1 MTRWV
6 FGVVL
11 LVALGWI
18 LLLLPWVQ
26 IQDQTLTGAE
36 LSDVI
41 TLLPAL
47 AILILLISLYGRL
60 SKSLRVFAAF
70 VLGLSSLLSF
80 TTDFS
85 KSAASIALQESI
97 TGLAGESSLAVS
109 LPTPLLFGAVQL
121 TISLMCLMLLRGTPN
136 KKVKKDLDE
145 SDPRSLWE
153 SQS

>member
-1 MTRWV
+1 M
-6 FGVVL
+6 
-11 LVALGWI
+11 
-18 LLLLPWVQ
+18 
-26 IQDQTLTGAE
+26 TGAE

-41 TLLPAL
+41 TLLPAP

-70 VLGLSSLLSF
+70 VLGLSGLLSF

-109 LPTPLLFGAVQL
+109 LPTALLFGAVQL

>member
-1 MTRWV
+1 MTKWV
-6 FGVVL
+6 LGVVL
-11 LVALGWI
+11 VVALSWI

-36 LSDVI
+36 LTDLI

-47 AILILLISLYGRL
+47 AILVLLISLYGRL
-60 SKSLRVFAAF
+60 SRSLRVFAAF
-70 VLGLSSLLSF
+70 ILGLSSLMSF

-121 TISLMCLMLLRGTPN
+121 AISLMCLMLLRDKPSEKT
-136 KKVKKDLDE
+136 KKDLNE
-145 SDPRSLWE
+145 SDSRGLWE

>member
-1 MTRWV
+1 M
-6 FGVVL
+6 VL
-11 LVALGWI
+11 LVALGWT

-97 TGLAGESSLAVS
+97 TGLTGESSLAVT

-121 TISLMCLMLLRGTPN
+121 TISLMCLMLLRGMPSE
-136 KKVKKDLDE
+136 KVKKDLDE

>member
-70 VLGLSSLLSF
+70 VLGLSGLLSF

-121 TISLMCLMLLRGTPN
+121 TISLMCLMLLRGMPSE
-136 KKVKKDLDE
+136 KVKKDLDE

>member
-70 VLGLSSLLSF
+70 VLGLSGLLSF

>member
-6 FGVVL
+6 LGVAF
-11 LVALGWI
+11 LVAFSWT

-121 TISLMCLMLLRGTPN
+121 TISLMCLMLLRGMPSE
-136 KKVKKDLDE
+136 KVKKDLDE

>member
-70 VLGLSSLLSF
+70 VLVLSSLLSF

-121 TISLMCLMLLRGTPN
+121 TISLMCLMLLRGMPN

>member
-6 FGVVL
+6 LGVTC
-11 LVALGWI
+11 LVAFSWT

-97 TGLAGESSLAVS
+97 TGLAGESSLAVT

-121 TISLMCLMLLRGTPN
+121 AICLMCLMLLRGIPSE
-136 KKVKKDLDE
+136 KVKKDLDE
-145 SDPRSLWE
+145 SDSRSLWE

>member
-6 FGVVL
+6 LGVTC
-11 LVALGWI
+11 LVAFSWT

-121 TISLMCLMLLRGTPN
+121 AICLMCLMLLRGIPSE
-136 KKVKKDLDE
+136 KVKKDLDE
-145 SDPRSLWE
+145 SDSRSLWE

>member
-6 FGVVL
+6 LGVAF
-11 LVALGWI
+11 LVAFSWT

-121 TISLMCLMLLRGTPN
+121 AICLMCLMLLRGIPS

-145 SDPRSLWE
+145 SDSRSLWE

>member
-6 FGVVL
+6 LGVVL

-26 IQDQTLTGAE
+26 IQDQTLTGVE

-41 TLLPAL
+41 TLLPVL

-97 TGLAGESSLAVS
+97 TGLAGESSLVAS

-121 TISLMCLMLLRGTPN
+121 AICLMCLMLL
-136 KKVKKDLDE
+136 
-145 SDPRSLWE
+145 
-153 SQS
+153 

>member
-6 FGVVL
+6 LGVAF
-11 LVALGWI
+11 LVTFSWT

-97 TGLAGESSLAVS
+97 TGLAGESSLAVT

-121 TISLMCLMLLRGTPN
+121 AICLMCLMLLRGIPSE
-136 KKVKKDLDE
+136 KVKKDLDE
-145 SDPRSLWE
+145 SDSRSLWE

>member
-121 TISLMCLMLLRGTPN
+121 TISLMCLMLLRGMPSE
-136 KKVKKDLDE
+136 KVKKDLDE

>member
-1 MTRWV
+1 MTKWV
-6 FGVVL
+6 LGVVL
-11 LVALGWI
+11 AVALSWI
-18 LLLLPWVQ
+18 LVLFPWVQ

-60 SKSLRVFAAF
+60 SRSLRVFAAF
-70 VLGLSSLLSF
+70 ILGLSSLMSF

-109 LPTPLLFGAVQL
+109 LPTPLLFGSVQL
-121 TISLMCLMLLRGTPN
+121 AISFMCLVLLRGAPS

-145 SDPRSLWE
+145 SDSRSLWE

>member
-6 FGVVL
+6 LGVAF
-11 LVALGWI
+11 LVTFSWT

-97 TGLAGESSLAVS
+97 TGLAGESSLAVT

-121 TISLMCLMLLRGTPN
+121 AICLMCLMLLRGIPSE
-136 KKVKKDLDE
+136 KVKNDLDE
-145 SDPRSLWE
+145 SDSRSLWE

>member
-6 FGVVL
+6 FGVAF
-11 LVALGWI
+11 LVTFSWT

-121 TISLMCLMLLRGTPN
+121 AICLMCLMLLRGIPSE
-136 KKVKKDLDE
+136 KVKKDLDE
-145 SDPRSLWE
+145 SDSRSLWE

>member
-11 LVALGWI
+11 LVALGWT

-26 IQDQTLTGAE
+26 IRDQSLTGAE

-121 TISLMCLMLLRGTPN
+121 AICLMCLMLLRGTPN

>member
-60 SKSLRVFAAF
+60 AKSLRVFAAF
-70 VLGLSSLLSF
+70 VLGLSGLLSF

-121 TISLMCLMLLRGTPN
+121 TISLMCLMLLRGMPSE
-136 KKVKKDLDE
+136 KVKKDLDE